1 MAFGS
6 SRFKKSIAFKWLLSY
21 SIILIIPVLI
31 SAFIYAQ
38 TGKIVEFEINRANNA
53 MLKQV
58 KYIVDSGVDHT
69 TKLVNQLSINNE
81 ILGYINLTKETE
93 PAYQFTIYKM
103 GQEISK
109 YRLSNDFIKDIY
121 IYSKS
126 LNAVLTPE
134 TYTQSDLF
142 YNIFHKSD
150 TFTYDKW
157 TQLMNAPH
165 TKEYIRILKLDN
177 DHLAETTAYM
187 QSLPIQ
193 MPADSL
199 GTLVITLNNTK
210 IEKILQ
216 NMDWVDRGHVV
227 IVNANNQILFQND
240 PAYKPMIAYESMA
253 KAREGSYFDTIDG
266 EKVMVSY
273 TTSEAA
279 DWKYVTIIPSR
290 IFWEQAEY
298 MRNLNLLGLFV
309 CFVIGG
315 VVIVVF
321 ARRNYNP
328 INQMVRLLTGKAKL
342 NMDNEQNEYEFIHKS
357 IMETIRERDDI
368 NNKQLQQIKLLRGYF
383 VSRMLKGQLEK
394 DVDLAE
400 SLHIYKI
407 ELLSSQF
414 AVLLF
419 QIDSSRSTDKEA
431 QLSQFIVSNI
441 VQDAVGSM
449 HSIWFS
455 EIDGTLAALLNF
467 SSEDTTQWKDTL
479 EESLGEAKD
488 FIEHRFRIQFTAAV
502 SDVQT
507 GFSEIHQAFLQA
519 LEALEYRMVVGEG
532 QIVWYSDIRN
542 TNHTYSYSVNQEL
555 VLLNLLKSGS
565 YEEARQLVLDVL
577 DHSFGQT
584 QISMEMLKCVMID
597 LISTMMKSMD
607 NEDNGMRILE
617 ELRPVRRILT
627 CNTRLEIETELLDM
641 IKRVCDY
648 AEGKYKAL
656 SNSSMGDKV
665 TEFVEAHYANPDLN
679 VSLLGSHFSITP
691 QYVSKLFK
699 EQTGQGLHEYI
710 SQTRLKHA
718 KRLLLEGATIDDTAQ
733 RVGFAS
739 SSAFIR
745 VFKKFEGVTP
755 GKFRTIH

>member
-1 MAFGS
+1 MAFGD
-6 SRFKKSIAFKWLLSY
+6 SRFKKSITFKWLLSY

-38 TGKIVEFEINRANNA
+38 TGKIVEFEIKRANNA

-58 KYIVDSGVDHT
+58 KYIVDSGLDHT
-69 TKLVNQLSINNE
+69 GKLVNQLSINNE

-109 YRLSNDFIKDIY
+109 YRLSNDFVKDIY

-134 TYTQSDLF
+134 TYTKGDFF
-142 YNIFHKSD
+142 YNITHKSD
-150 TFTYDKW
+150 TFSYDQWKK
-157 TQLMNAPH
+157 LMNDPH
-165 TKEYIRILKLDN
+165 TKEYLRIVKFEN
-177 DHLAETTAYM
+177 DRLTDTTAYI

-193 MPADSL
+193 TPTDSM
-199 GTLVITLNNTK
+199 GTLVITLNNNK

-216 NMDWVDRGHVV
+216 NMDWVNRGHVL
-227 IVNANNQILFQND
+227 ILNKNNQILFQND
-240 PAYKPMIAYESMA
+240 LTYKPVVAYESMSQ
-253 KAREGSYFDTIDG
+253 AREGSYFDTIDG

-309 CFVIGG
+309 CFIIGG

-328 INQMVRLLTGKAKL
+328 INKMVRSLVGKVKL
-342 NMDNEQNEYEFIHKS
+342 DSEGEQDEYEFIHKS

-368 NNKQLQQIKLLRGYF
+368 NNKQLHQIKLLRSYF
-383 VSRMLKGQLEK
+383 LSRLLKGQMET
-394 DVDLAE
+394 DIDLSE
-400 SLHIYKI
+400 SLKPYQM
-407 ELLSSQF
+407 ELISSQF

-419 QIDSSRSTDKEA
+419 QIDSSRSTEKEA

-441 VQDAVGSM
+441 VQDVAGNE
-449 HSIWFS
+449 HPIWFT
-455 EIDGTLAALLNF
+455 EVDGTLAALMNF
-467 SSEDTTQWKDTL
+467 NSGHTGDWKDTL
-479 EESLGEAKD
+479 EDNLAQAKE
-488 FIEHRFRIQFTAAV
+488 FIDRKFRIQFTVAV
-502 SDVQT
+502 SDVQA
-507 GFSEIHQAFLQA
+507 GPQGIHQAFLQA

-532 QIVWYSDIRN
+532 QIVWYSDIKN
-542 TNHTYSYSVNQEL
+542 TYNTYSYSVNQEL
-555 VLLNLLKSGS
+555 LLLNLLKSGN
-565 YEEARQLVLDVL
+565 YEEAQKLVLEVL
-577 DHSFGQT
+577 DHSFGQA
-584 QISMEMLKCVMID
+584 QASMEILRCVTID
-597 LISTMMKSMD
+597 LVSTMMKSMD
-607 NEDNGMRILE
+607 NEQNDMKIWE
-617 ELRPVRRILT
+617 EMRPVRRILKCT
-627 CNTRLEIETELLDM
+627 TRLEIESELLDM
-641 IKRVCDY
+641 IKRICDY
-648 AEGKYKAL
+648 AEGKYIAL
-656 SNSSMGDKV
+656 SNTSMGDKV

-710 SQTRLKHA
+710 SHTRIRHA
-718 KRLLLEGATIDDTAQ
+718 KHLLLEGVTIDETAQ

-745 VFKKFEGVTP
+745 VFKKYEGVTP